1 MRYGDF
7 RSLCERSPLPVCR
20 VFIRGDDRKF
30 VLDNLD
36 ICSLKETIIGGS
48 TKMLNIPDFAISI
61 VAFLATVYLG
71 FKAHRKLAAVGRRE
85 MSLLLSLFCILL
97 VANLVGSDLW
107 FKSTRVSKWLGIANT
122 ALEVSFFW
130 ALILVGL
137 VGFQILP
144 DGSFASILSIV
155 VTTIIVFV
163 GIGYIAADT
172 AFGISDGLKPKDS
185 DPFYSPAL
193 FTVYLVFPLV
203 SIVIYL
209 ASQIV
214 VVVKYLAVRGPL
226 AWLLVSVACFALAQ
240 ALMFAVSRKIC
251 TGTNKKIDGA
261 FFATLLDS
269 AAVFCIYGFWAAITE
284 DDSEDYAGMYKF

>member
-1 MRYGDF
+1 
-7 RSLCERSPLPVCR
+7 
-20 VFIRGDDRKF
+20 
-30 VLDNLD
+30 
-36 ICSLKETIIGGS
+36 
-48 TKMLNIPDFAISI
+48 
-61 VAFLATVYLG
+61 
-71 FKAHRKLAAVGRRE
+71 

-97 VANLVGSDLW
+97 VVNLVGSDLW
-107 FKSTRVSKWLGIANT
+107 FDSTRVSKWLGVANT

-172 AFGISDGLKPKDS
+172 AFGISNGLQPSNS

-240 ALMFAVSRKIC
+240 VMMFA
-251 TGTNKKIDGA
+251 
-261 FFATLLDS
+261 
-269 AAVFCIYGFWAAITE
+269 
-284 DDSEDYAGMYKF
+284 